1 MADTSA
7 SDRRDATKEKTRKD
21 WANNLVAFGTII
33 GAGLGV
39 VFGLILGAGAGVAI
53 GIAVGGGRRRHNRSD
68 RQEPLILTKGVA
80 GISLP
85 IRVPRPN

>member
-21 WANNLVAFGTII
+21 WANSLVAFGTII

-39 VFGLILGAGAGVAI
+39 VFGLILGGGAGVAI
-53 GIAVGGGRRRHNRSD
+53 GIAVGAAA
-68 RQEPLILTKGVA
+68 GVIIGA
-80 GISLP
+80 IARNLSY
-85 IRVPRPN
+85 